1 MGSTL
6 DEALLDEYRTSIVD
20 ALDNGQLEKLDQL
33 FNEELAIADIAHL
46 LESTPARLR
55 SSLWGYIDEDLQGE
69 VLANLNEDI
78 QQSFLRR
85 MSAEEIVETTQDIES
100 DDLADILQQI
110 PAEVSS
116 RVLQLMPAEERSE
129 VEGLLAFPEDTAGG
143 LMNTDMVTIRADV
156 SIETVLRYLRKIE
169 LPDTLDVIWV
179 VNRNQKYIGSL
190 AITRLLKASPDIEVQ
205 VVMDTHIEGILAT
218 EGEERVAQIFE
229 RHDLVSAPVVDAS
242 GLLIGRITIDDV
254 VDVIIET
261 ADHNMMSM
269 AGLDEED
276 DAFAPVVKSSQ
287 DRAVWLGINM
297 ATAFIAAAV
306 MSQFEAS
313 IAQIVALAV
322 LSPVV
327 ASMGGIAGSQ
337 TLTLMIRGM
346 ATGHITRS
354 NLSWMVFRELGVG
367 LINGSVWAAVI
378 GVITVIWYQDFS
390 LALVIAAAILLNICL
405 AVISGT
411 LLPFLLKSANID
423 PALSGSVILTTLTD
437 VFGFLTFLGLATLFL
452 L

>member
-1 MGSTL
+1 MKSAL
-6 DEALLDEYRTSIVD
+6 DDTRLDLYRTAILNAIDHDDLTVIE
-20 ALDNGQLEKLDQL
+20 NI
-33 FNEELAIADIAHL
+33 FNEELAVADIAHL
-46 LESTPARLR
+46 LESIPARLR
-55 SSLWGYIDEDLQGE
+55 SALWAFVDDDLQGE
-69 VLANLNEDI
+69 VLTNLNEDI
-78 QQSFLRR
+78 QQSFLSR
-85 MSAEEIVETTQDIES
+85 MSAEEIIETTQDIDN

-116 RVLQLMPAEERSE
+116 RVLQLMPSDDRSE
-129 VEGLLAFPEDTAGG
+129 VEGLLAYPEDTAGG
-143 LMNTDMVTIRADV
+143 LMNTDMVSVRADV
-156 SIETVLRYLRKIE
+156 TVETVLRYLRKID
-169 LPDTLDVIWV
+169 LPDPLDVLWV
-179 VNRNQKYIGSL
+179 IDRNRCYLGSL
-190 AITRLLKASPDIEVQ
+190 SITQLLKSKPSTLVSS
-205 VVMDTHIEGILAT
+205 VMDTRIEGIPANQD
-218 EGEERVAQIFE
+218 EEQVAQLFE
-229 RHDLVSAPVVDAS
+229 RYDLVSAPVVNSD

-254 VDVIIET
+254 VDVILDT
-261 ADHNMMSM
+261 ADHNMMRM

-354 NLSWMVFRELGVG
+354 NLKWMAAREIGVG
-367 LINGSVWAAVI
+367 LINGSLWALVI
-378 GVITVIWYQDFS
+378 GTITVLWYGQLS
-390 LALVIAAAILLNICL
+390 LALVIAAAILVNICL
-405 AVISGT
+405 AVLAGT
-411 LLPFLLKSANID
+411 LLPFLLKSADID

>member
-1 MGSTL
+1 MIL
-6 DEALLDEYRTSIVD
+6 
-20 ALDNGQLEKLDQL
+20 ALDDDRLDQQRTAIL
-33 FNEELAIADIAHL
+33 SALDKDDLALIEHIFQNELAVADIAHL
-46 LESTPARLR
+46 LESIPASLR
-55 SSLWGYIDEDLQGE
+55 SALWAFVDEDLQGE
-69 VLANLNEDI
+69 VLTNLNEDI
-78 QQSFLRR
+78 QQTFLSR
-85 MSAEEIVETTQDIES
+85 MSAEEIIETTQDIDN

-110 PAEVSS
+110 PAAISS
-116 RVLQLMPAEERSE
+116 RVLQLMPSDDRTE
-129 VEGLLAFPEDTAGG
+129 VEGLLAYPEDTAGG
-143 LMNTDMVTIRADV
+143 LMNTDMVSVRADV
-156 SIETVLRYLRKIE
+156 SIETVLRYLRRIE
-169 LPDTLDVIWV
+169 LPDPLDLIWV
-179 VNRNQKYIGSL
+179 VDRNQRYLGS
-190 AITRLLKASPDIEVQ
+190 ISIIQLLKSKPSTLVSD
-205 VVMDTHIEGILAT
+205 VMETHIEGISAT
-218 EGEERVAQIFE
+218 QDENQVAKLFE
-229 RHDLVSAPVVDAS
+229 RYDLVSAPVVNGD

-254 VDVIIET
+254 VDVILDN

-276 DAFAPVVKSSQ
+276 DAFAPVIKSSQ

-337 TLTLMIRGM
+337 TLTLIIRGM

-354 NLSWMVFRELGVG
+354 NLQWMVLRELGVG
-367 LINGSVWAAVI
+367 LINGSLWAMVI
-378 GVITVIWYQDFS
+378 GAITILWYGELS
-390 LALVIAAAILLNICL
+390 LALVIASAILVNICL
-405 AVISGT
+405 AVFAGT

>member
-1 MGSTL
+1 MAATL
-6 DEALLDEYRTSIVD
+6 DDDLLDRHKATIVA
-20 ALDNGQLEKLDQL
+20 ALESDNLDPITTL
-33 FNEELAIADIAHL
+33 FTEELREADIAHL
-46 LESTPARLR
+46 LESVPTGLR
-55 SSLWGYIDEDLQGE
+55 AILWDFIDEDQQGE
-69 VLANLNEDI
+69 VLTRLNEDI
-78 QQSFLRR
+78 QQDFLSR
-85 MSAEEIVETTQDIES
+85 MSAEEIVETTQDLES
-100 DDLADILQQI
+100 DDLADILQTI
-110 PAEVSS
+110 PADVSN
-116 RVLQLMPAEERSE
+116 RVLHLMPSDERSE

-143 LMNTDMVTIRADV
+143 LMNTDMVTVRADV

-169 LPDTLDVIWV
+169 LPDPLDVLWV
-179 VNRNQKYIGSL
+179 VDREQQYLGAL
-190 AITRLLKASPDIEVQ
+190 AIARLLKTGPDVQVADVMNSDIEP
-205 VVMDTHIEGILAT
+205 ILAT
-218 EGEERVAQIFE
+218 ESEERVAHIFE
-229 RHDLVSAPVVDAS
+229 RQDLVSAPVVDDD

-254 VDVIIET
+254 VDVIIDT

-276 DAFAPVVKSSQ
+276 DAFAPVVKSSR

-306 MSQFEAS
+306 MSRFEAS

-337 TLTLMIRGM
+337 TLTLIIRGM
-346 ATGHITRS
+346 ATGHITRA
-354 NLSWMVFRELGVG
+354 NISWMVLRELGVG
-367 LINGSVWAAVI
+367 LINGTLWAMVI
-378 GVITVIWYQDFS
+378 GTITVLWYGEIS
-390 LALVIAAAILLNICL
+390 LALVIAAAILANICL
-405 AVISGT
+405 AVLAGT
-411 LLPFLLKSANID
+411 LLPFFLKSVNID

>member
-1 MGSTL
+1 MALTL
-6 DEALLDEYRTSIVD
+6 DEAKLDQHRTAILE
-20 ALDNGQLEKLDQL
+20 ALDNDDLDIIANL
-33 FNEELAIADIAHL
+33 FSEELAVADIAHL
-46 LESTPARLR
+46 LESIPSRLR
-55 SSLWGYIDEDLQGE
+55 AALWAFVDEDLQGE
-69 VLANLNEDI
+69 VLTNLNEDI
-78 QQSFLRR
+78 QQSFLSR
-85 MSAEEIVETTQDIES
+85 MSAEEIVETTADIES
-100 DDLADILQQI
+100 DDLADILQQM
-110 PAEVSS
+110 PADVSS
-116 RVLQLMPAEERSE
+116 RVLQLMPSDNRIE

-143 LMNTDMVTIRADV
+143 LMNTDMVTVRADV
-156 SIETVLRYLRKIE
+156 AIETVLRYLRKID
-169 LPDTLDVIWV
+169 LPDPLDVLWV
-179 VNRNQKYIGSL
+179 VDREQRYLGSL
-190 AITRLLKASPDIEVQ
+190 AITQLLKSKPSALVSS
-205 VVMDTHIEGILAT
+205 VMDQRIDGILAT
-218 EGEERVAQIFE
+218 ESEERVAQIFE
-229 RHDLVSAPVVDAS
+229 RHDLVSAPVINDDS
-242 GLLIGRITIDDV
+242 LLIGRITIDDV
-254 VDVIIET
+254 VDVIIDN

-346 ATGHITRS
+346 ATGHITRA
-354 NLSWMVFRELGVG
+354 NLSWMILRELGVG
-367 LINGSVWAAVI
+367 LINGSLWALVI
-378 GVITVIWYQDFS
+378 GGITVLWYQQFS
-390 LALVIAAAILLNICL
+390 LAFVIATAILVNICL
-405 AVISGT
+405 AVLSGT
-411 LLPFLLKSANID
+411 LLPFLLKSARID

>member
-1 MGSTL
+1 M
-6 DEALLDEYRTSIVD
+6 
-20 ALDNGQLEKLDQL
+20 
-33 FNEELAIADIAHL
+33 
-46 LESTPARLR
+46 P
-55 SSLWGYIDEDLQGE
+55 
-69 VLANLNEDI
+69 
-78 QQSFLRR
+78 
-85 MSAEEIVETTQDIES
+85 S
-100 DDLADILQQI
+100 DD
-110 PAEVSS
+110 
-116 RVLQLMPAEERSE
+116 RSE
-129 VEGLLAFPEDTAGG
+129 VEGLLAYPEDTAGG
-143 LMNTDMVTIRADV
+143 LMNTDMVSVRADV
-156 SIETVLRYLRKIE
+156 TVETVLRYLRKID
-169 LPDTLDVIWV
+169 LPDPLDVLWV
-179 VNRNQKYIGSL
+179 IDRNRCYLGSL
-190 AITRLLKASPDIEVQ
+190 SITQLLKSKPSTLVSS
-205 VVMDTHIEGILAT
+205 VMDTRIEGIPANQD
-218 EGEERVAQIFE
+218 EEQVAQLFE
-229 RHDLVSAPVVDAS
+229 RYDLVSAPVVNSD

-254 VDVIIET
+254 VDVILDT
-261 ADHNMMSM
+261 ADHNMMRM

-354 NLSWMVFRELGVG
+354 NLKWMAAREIGVG
-367 LINGSVWAAVI
+367 LINGSLWALVI
-378 GVITVIWYQDFS
+378 GTITVLWYGQLS
-390 LALVIAAAILLNICL
+390 LALVIAAAILVNICL
-405 AVISGT
+405 AVLAGT
-411 LLPFLLKSANID
+411 LLPFLLKSADID

>member
-1 MGSTL
+1 MASLLNEAQL
-6 DEALLDEYRTSIVD
+6 DQHKTSIVNALESDNLD
-20 ALDNGQLEKLDQL
+20 AITEL
-33 FNEELAIADIAHL
+33 FTHELNVADIAHL
-46 LESTPARLR
+46 LESVP
-55 SSLWGYIDEDLQGE
+55 SSLRDALWDFIDEDLQGE
-69 VLANLNEDI
+69 VLTDLNEDI
-78 QQSFLRR
+78 QQTFLKR
-85 MSAEEIVETTQDIES
+85 MSAEEIIETTQDVDS
-100 DDLADILQQI
+100 DDLADL
-110 PAEVSS
+110 
-116 RVLQLMPAEERSE
+116 LQLMPAELSSRVLRLMPHDERSE

-143 LMNTDMVTIRADV
+143 LMNTDMVSVRADV

-169 LPDTLDVIWV
+169 LPDPLDVLWV
-179 VNRNQKYIGSL
+179 VDRKQRYLGSL
-190 AITRLLKASPDIEVQ
+190 PITALLKAAPEQLVSDVMQTDIQ
-205 VVMDTHIEGILAT
+205 AIDAT
-218 EGEERVAQIFE
+218 EDEERVAQIFE
-229 RHDLVSAPVVDAS
+229 RHDLVSAPVVDAEN
-242 GLLIGRITIDDV
+242 LLIGRITIDDV
-254 VDVIIET
+254 VDVILDT

-276 DAFAPVVKSSQ
+276 DAFAPVVKSSR

-337 TLTLMIRGM
+337 TLTLIIRGM

-354 NLSWMVFRELGVG
+354 NLSWLVLRELGVG
-367 LINGSVWAAVI
+367 LINGSLWALVI
-378 GVITVIWYQDFS
+378 GIITILWYQQIS
-390 LALVIAAAILLNICL
+390 LALVISAAILVNICL
-405 AVISGT
+405 AVLSGT
-411 LLPFLLKSANID
+411 ILPFFLKSVKID

>member
-1 MGSTL
+1 MASLINEAQL
-6 DEALLDEYRTSIVD
+6 DLHKTSIVEALESDNLD
-20 ALDNGQLEKLDQL
+20 AINHL
-33 FNEELAIADIAHL
+33 FNSELNVADIAHL
-46 LESTPARLR
+46 LESVPASLR
-55 SSLWGYIDEDLQGE
+55 DALWDFIDEDLQGE
-69 VLANLNEDI
+69 VLTDLNEDI
-78 QQSFLRR
+78 QQSFLSR
-85 MSAEEIVETTQDIES
+85 MSAEEIVETTQDVDS
-100 DDLADILQQI
+100 DDLADL
-110 PAEVSS
+110 
-116 RVLQLMPAEERSE
+116 LQLMPADLSSRVLHLMPHDERSE

-143 LMNTDMVTIRADV
+143 LMNTDMVTVRADV
-156 SIETVLRYLRKIE
+156 TIETVLRYLRKIE
-169 LPDTLDVIWV
+169 LPDPLDMLWV
-179 VNRNQKYIGSL
+179 VDRKRRYLGSL
-190 AITRLLKASPDIEVQ
+190 PVAKLLKANPEQPVSDVMQTDIQ
-205 VVMDTHIEGILAT
+205 AIEAT
-218 EGEERVAQIFE
+218 EDEERVAQIFE
-229 RHDLVSAPVVDAS
+229 RHDLVSAPVVDDDN
-242 GLLIGRITIDDV
+242 LLIGRITIDDV
-254 VDVIIET
+254 VDVILDT

-276 DAFAPVVKSSQ
+276 DAFAPVIKSSQ

-337 TLTLMIRGM
+337 TLTLIIRGM

-354 NLSWMVFRELGVG
+354 NLSWMVLRELGVG
-367 LINGSVWAAVI
+367 LINGSLWALVI
-378 GVITVIWYQDFS
+378 GSITVIWYQQLS
-390 LALVIAAAILLNICL
+390 LALVIAAAILVNICL
-405 AVISGT
+405 AVLSGT
-411 LLPFLLKSANID
+411 ILPFFLKSVKID

>member
-1 MGSTL
+1 MALTL
-6 DEALLDEYRTSIVD
+6 DEAKLDQHRTAILE
-20 ALDNGQLEKLDQL
+20 ALDNDDLDIIANL
-33 FNEELAIADIAHL
+33 FSEELAVADIAHL
-46 LESTPARLR
+46 LESIPSRLR
-55 SSLWGYIDEDLQGE
+55 AALWAFVDEDLQGE
-69 VLANLNEDI
+69 VLTNLNEDI
-78 QQSFLRR
+78 QQSFLSR
-85 MSAEEIVETTQDIES
+85 MSAEEIVETTADIES
-100 DDLADILQQI
+100 DDLADILQQM
-110 PAEVSS
+110 PADVSS
-116 RVLQLMPAEERSE
+116 RVLQLMPSDNRIE

-143 LMNTDMVTIRADV
+143 LMNTDMVTVRADV
-156 SIETVLRYLRKIE
+156 AIETVLRYLRKID
-169 LPDTLDVIWV
+169 LPDPLDVLWV
-179 VNRNQKYIGSL
+179 VDREQRYLGSL
-190 AITRLLKASPDIEVQ
+190 AITQLLKSKPSALVSS
-205 VVMDTHIEGILAT
+205 VMDQRIDGILAT
-218 EGEERVAQIFE
+218 ESEERVAQIFE
-229 RHDLVSAPVVDAS
+229 RHDLVSAPVINDD

-254 VDVIIET
+254 VDVIIDN

-346 ATGHITRS
+346 ATGHITRA
-354 NLSWMVFRELGVG
+354 NLSWMILRELGVG
-367 LINGSVWAAVI
+367 LINGSLWALVI
-378 GVITVIWYQDFS
+378 GGITVLWYQQFS
-390 LALVIAAAILLNICL
+390 LAFVIATAILVNICL
-405 AVISGT
+405 AVLSGT
-411 LLPFLLKSANID
+411 LLPFLLKSARID

>member
-1 MGSTL
+1 MAS
-6 DEALLDEYRTSIVD
+6 
-20 ALDNGQLEKLDQL
+20 ALDDDRLDHHRTAILSALDDDELDIIQEI
-33 FNEELAIADIAHL
+33 FENELAVADIAHL
-46 LESTPARLR
+46 LESIPARLR
-55 SSLWGYIDEDLQGE
+55 SALWAFVDEDMQGE
-69 VLANLNEDI
+69 VLTNLNEDI
-78 QQSFLRR
+78 QQSFLSR
-85 MSAEEIVETTQDIES
+85 MSAEEIIETTQNLDS

-116 RVLQLMPAEERSE
+116 RVLQLMPSDDRSE
-129 VEGLLAFPEDTAGG
+129 VQGLLAYPEDTAGG
-143 LMNTDMVTIRADV
+143 LMNTDMVSIRADV
-156 SIETVLRYLRKIE
+156 TIETVLRYLRRIE
-169 LPDTLDVIWV
+169 LPDPLDVLWV
-179 VNRNQKYIGSL
+179 VDRHQRYLGSL
-190 AITRLLKASPDIEVQ
+190 AITQLLKSKPSSLVST
-205 VVMDTHIEGILAT
+205 VMQSHIEGILVT
-218 EGEERVAQIFE
+218 QDEEHVAQLFE
-229 RHDLVSAPVVDAS
+229 RHDLVSAPVVDS
-242 GLLIGRITIDDV
+242 DGLLIGRITIDDV
-254 VDVIIET
+254 VDVILDT

-276 DAFAPVVKSSQ
+276 DAFAPVIKSSR

-346 ATGHITRS
+346 ATGHITQS
-354 NLSWMVFRELGVG
+354 NLKWMALRELGVG
-367 LINGSVWAAVI
+367 FINGSLWALVI
-378 GVITVIWYQDFS
+378 GTITVLWYGQFS
-390 LALVIAAAILLNICL
+390 LAFIIASAILLNICL
-405 AVISGT
+405 AVLAGT

>member
-1 MGSTL
+1 MALTL
-6 DEALLDEYRTSIVD
+6 DEAKLDQHRTAILE
-20 ALDNGQLEKLDQL
+20 ALDNDDLDIIANL
-33 FNEELAIADIAHL
+33 FSEELAVADIAHL
-46 LESTPARLR
+46 LESIPSRLR
-55 SSLWGYIDEDLQGE
+55 AALWAFVDEDLQGE
-69 VLANLNEDI
+69 VLTNLNEDI
-78 QQSFLRR
+78 QQSFLSR
-85 MSAEEIVETTQDIES
+85 MSAEEIVETTADIES
-100 DDLADILQQI
+100 DDLADILQQM
-110 PAEVSS
+110 PADVSS
-116 RVLQLMPAEERSE
+116 RVLQLMPSDNRIE

-143 LMNTDMVTIRADV
+143 LMNTDMVTVRADV
-156 SIETVLRYLRKIE
+156 AIETVLRYLRKID
-169 LPDTLDVIWV
+169 LPDPLDVLWV
-179 VNRNQKYIGSL
+179 VDRGQRYQGSL
-190 AITRLLKASPDIEVQ
+190 AITQLLKSKPSALVSS
-205 VVMDTHIEGILAT
+205 VMDQRIDGILAT
-218 EGEERVAQIFE
+218 ESEERVAQIFE
-229 RHDLVSAPVVDAS
+229 RHDLVSAPVINDD

-254 VDVIIET
+254 VDVIIDN

-346 ATGHITRS
+346 ATGHITRA
-354 NLSWMVFRELGVG
+354 NLSWMILRELGVG
-367 LINGSVWAAVI
+367 LINGSLWALVI
-378 GVITVIWYQDFS
+378 GGITVLWYQQFS
-390 LALVIAAAILLNICL
+390 LAFVIATAILVNICL
-405 AVISGT
+405 AVLSGT
-411 LLPFLLKSANID
+411 LLPFLLKSARID

>member
-1 MGSTL
+1 MALTL
-6 DEALLDEYRTSIVD
+6 DEAKLDQHRTAILE
-20 ALDNGQLEKLDQL
+20 ALDNDDLDIIANL
-33 FNEELAIADIAHL
+33 FSDELAVADIAHL
-46 LESTPARLR
+46 LESTPSRLR
-55 SSLWGYIDEDLQGE
+55 AALWAFVDEDLQGE
-69 VLANLNEDI
+69 VLTNLNEDI
-78 QQSFLRR
+78 QQSFLSR
-85 MSAEEIVETTQDIES
+85 MSAEEIVETTADIES
-100 DDLADILQQI
+100 DDLADILQQM
-110 PAEVSS
+110 PADVSS
-116 RVLQLMPAEERSE
+116 RVLQLMPSDNRIE

-143 LMNTDMVTIRADV
+143 LMNTDMVTVRADV
-156 SIETVLRYLRKIE
+156 TIETVLRYLRKID
-169 LPDTLDVIWV
+169 LPDPLDVLWV
-179 VNRNQKYIGSL
+179 VDRGQRYLGSL
-190 AITRLLKASPDIEVQ
+190 AITQLLKSKPNVL
-205 VVMDTHIEGILAT
+205 VTSVMDQRIDGILAT
-218 EGEERVAQIFE
+218 ESEERVAQIFE
-229 RHDLVSAPVVDAS
+229 RHDLVSAPVINDD

-254 VDVIIET
+254 VDVIIDN

-346 ATGHITRS
+346 ATGHITRA
-354 NLSWMVFRELGVG
+354 NLSWMIMRELGVG
-367 LINGSVWAAVI
+367 LINGSLWALVI
-378 GVITVIWYQDFS
+378 GGITVLWYQQFS
-390 LALVIAAAILLNICL
+390 LAFVIATAILVNICL
-405 AVISGT
+405 AVLSGT
-411 LLPFLLKSANID
+411 LLPFLLKSARID

>member
-1 MGSTL
+1 
-6 DEALLDEYRTSIVD
+6 
-20 ALDNGQLEKLDQL
+20 
-33 FNEELAIADIAHL
+33 
-46 LESTPARLR
+46 
-55 SSLWGYIDEDLQGE
+55 
-69 VLANLNEDI
+69 
-78 QQSFLRR
+78 
-85 MSAEEIVETTQDIES
+85 
-100 DDLADILQQI
+100 
-110 PAEVSS
+110 
-116 RVLQLMPAEERSE
+116 
-129 VEGLLAFPEDTAGG
+129 
-143 LMNTDMVTIRADV
+143 MVTVRADV
-156 SIETVLRYLRKIE
+156 TIETVLRYLRKID
-169 LPDTLDVIWV
+169 LPDPLDVLWV
-179 VNRNQKYIGSL
+179 VDRGQRYQGSL
-190 AITRLLKASPDIEVQ
+190 AITQLLKSKPSALVSS
-205 VVMDTHIEGILAT
+205 VMDQRIDGILAT
-218 EGEERVAQIFE
+218 ESEERVAQIFE
-229 RHDLVSAPVVDAS
+229 RHDLVSAPVINDD

-254 VDVIIET
+254 VDVIIDN

-346 ATGHITRS
+346 ATGHITRA
-354 NLSWMVFRELGVG
+354 NLSWMILRELGVG
-367 LINGSVWAAVI
+367 LINGSLWALVI
-378 GVITVIWYQDFS
+378 GGITVLWYQQFS
-390 LALVIAAAILLNICL
+390 LAFVIATAILVNICL
-405 AVISGT
+405 AVLSGT
-411 LLPFLLKSANID
+411 LLPFLLKSARID